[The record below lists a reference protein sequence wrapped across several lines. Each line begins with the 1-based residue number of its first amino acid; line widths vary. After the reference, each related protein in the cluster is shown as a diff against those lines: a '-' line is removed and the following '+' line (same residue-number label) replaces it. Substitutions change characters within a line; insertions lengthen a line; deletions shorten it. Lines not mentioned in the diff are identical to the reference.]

1 MFNQSILPAVIVF
14 TSSLLIGCVIV
25 AVSRRLI
32 INKRDDLQ
40 AVQAAHVTAVP
51 RIGGIAIICALF
63 ISLAFQFGDPQ
74 QGNLNSK
81 LLLSIVP
88 ILFVGLSEDFGLL
101 TKPRLRILAAAASGV
116 LFMWLFEEWLPR
128 ADFPGL
134 DFAVQ
139 WAPFA
144 IVLSIFLTVGVSH
157 AFNLI
162 DGLNGLASFTAI
174 SAALAL
180 AFIAN
185 NSELYAHRDV
195 MILLVV
201 AIFGFVVLN
210 FPFPKIFLGDAG
222 AYSIGHMLAW
232 MSISILWHADNV
244 TPWAILLIFFW
255 PVADTILAIARRLA
269 KGRPIAHPDRLHFHQ
284 LTMRAVE
291 IIFLGRQQR
300 RISNPLSTVIMLP
313 FIVTPMWAGVMLATD
328 RVYAAITVLLCTFL
342 FITTYVTGII
352 IANKMRNRRHREI
365 SYNFYLAMLV
375 NGCPHTLRKL
385 EITLCSN
392 IRAS

>member
-1 MFNQSILPAVIVF
+1 MFDQYFFTALIVF
-14 TSSLLIGCVIV
+14 TSSLLIGCVMV
-25 AVSRRLI
+25 AFSRRI
-32 INKRDDLQ
+32 VKSKRRDLQ
-40 AVQAAHVTAVP
+40 AVQATHVVPVP
-51 RIGGIAIICALF
+51 RIGGISIVCALVL
-63 ISLAFQFGDPQ
+63 SLAFKFGDAHVASFS
-74 QGNLNSK
+74 SK
-81 LLLSIVP
+81 LLLSTVP
-88 ILFVGLSEDFGLL
+88 IFFVGLSEDLGLL
-101 TKPRLRILAAAASGV
+101 ASPRVRILAAAASGAI
-116 LFMWLFEEWLPR
+116 FMWLFGEWLPR

-144 IVLSIFLTVGVSH
+144 IVFSIFLTVGVSH

-162 DGLNGLASFTAI
+162 DGLNGLASLTAI

-180 AFIAN
+180 ATIAN

-210 FPFPKIFLGDAG
+210 FPFPKIFLGDSG

-232 MSISILWHADNV
+232 MSISILWHADYV

-255 PVADTILAIARRLA
+255 PVADTILAIARRLV

-291 IIFLGRQQR
+291 IIFLRRQNR
-300 RISNPLSTVIMLP
+300 HISNPLTTVIMLP
-313 FIVTPMWAGVMLATD
+313 FIVSPMCAGVMLATD
-328 RVYAAITVLLCTFL
+328 SLYAALSVLLFTFL
-342 FITTYVTGII
+342 FIITYATGII
-352 IANKMRNRRHREI
+352 IANKMRNRSHR
-365 SYNFYLAMLV
+365 
-375 NGCPHTLRKL
+375 
-385 EITLCSN
+385 
-392 IRAS
+392 

>member
-14 TSSLLIGCVIV
+14 TSSLLIGCVIL

-101 TKPRLRILAAAASGV
+101 TKPRVRILAAAASGA
-116 LFMWLFEEWLPR
+116 LFMLLFGEWLPR

-255 PVADTILAIARRLA
+255 PVADTILAIVRRLA
-269 KGRPIAHPDRLHFHQ
+269 KGQPIAHPDRLHFHQ
-284 LTMRAVE
+284 LIMRAVE

-300 RISNPLSTVIMLP
+300 RISNPLATVIMLP
-313 FIVTPMWAGVMLATD
+313 FIVAPMWAGVMLATD
-328 RVYAAITVLLCTFL
+328 RMYAAIAVLFCTFF
-342 FITTYVTGII
+342 FITAYTTGIT
-352 IANKMRNRRHREI
+352 IATKMRNRRHR
-365 SYNFYLAMLV
+365 
-375 NGCPHTLRKL
+375 
-385 EITLCSN
+385 
-392 IRAS
+392 

>member
-1 MFNQSILPAVIVF
+1 MFDQSIFTAIFVF
-14 TSSLLIGCVIV
+14 ISSVFISSIMVFFSKRFIE
-25 AVSRRLI
+25 
-32 INKRDDLQ
+32 NKRGDLQ
-40 AVQAAHVTAVP
+40 AVQAAHVTPVP
-51 RIGGIAIICALF
+51 RIGGIAIVSALF
-63 ISLAFQFGDPQ
+63 LSLAFQLGEAHQ
-74 QGNLNSK
+74 ANLSSK

-88 ILFVGLSEDFGLL
+88 IFFIGLSEDLGLL
-101 TKPRLRILAAAASGV
+101 TSPKVRILAAAASGAI
-116 LFMWLFEEWLPR
+116 FMWLFEEWLPR

-144 IVLSIFLTVGVSH
+144 IILSVFLTVGVSH

-255 PVADTILAIARRLA
+255 PVADTILAIVRRLA
-269 KGRPIAHPDRLHFHQ
+269 KGQPIAHPDRLHFHQ
-284 LTMRAVE
+284 LIMRAVE

-300 RISNPLSTVIMLP
+300 RISNPLATVIMLP
-313 FIVTPMWAGVMLATD
+313 FIVAPMWAGVMLATD
-328 RVYAAITVLLCTFL
+328 RMYAAIAVLFCTFF
-342 FITTYVTGII
+342 FITTYATGITVVT
-352 IANKMRNRRHREI
+352 KMRNRRHR
-365 SYNFYLAMLV
+365 
-375 NGCPHTLRKL
+375 
-385 EITLCSN
+385 
-392 IRAS
+392 

>member
-14 TSSLLIGCVIV
+14 TSSLLIGCVIL

-40 AVQAAHVTAVP
+40 AVQAAHVTPVP

-63 ISLAFQFGDPQ
+63 ISLAFQFGDAHQ
-74 QGNLNSK
+74 ANLSSK
-81 LLLSIVP
+81 LLLSTVP
-88 ILFVGLSEDFGLL
+88 IFFIGLSEDLGLL
-101 TKPRLRILAAAASGV
+101 ASPRIRILAAAASGAI
-116 LFMWLFEEWLPR
+116 FIWLFGEWLPR

-134 DFAVQ
+134 NLAIQ

-144 IVLSIFLTVGVSH
+144 VMLSIFLTVGVSH
-157 AFNLI
+157 AFNLL
-162 DGLNGLASFTAI
+162 DGLNGLASLTAI

-195 MILLVV
+195 MILLAV
-201 AIFGFVVLN
+201 AIFGFLLFN

-222 AYSIGHMLAW
+222 AYAIGHMLAW

-284 LTMRAVE
+284 LIMRAVE

-300 RISNPLSTVIMLP
+300 RISNPLATVIMLP
-313 FIVTPMWAGVMLATD
+313 FIITPMCAGVMLATN
-328 RVYAAITVLLCTFL
+328 RLYAGIAVLLFTFL
-342 FITTYVTGII
+342 FVTAYATGIA
-352 IANKMRNRRHREI
+352 IANKMRNRRHRKI
-365 SYNFYLAMLV
+365 S
-375 NGCPHTLRKL
+375 
-385 EITLCSN
+385 
-392 IRAS
+392 

>member
-1 MFNQSILPAVIVF
+1 MCIFTGCKMFDQSIFTVIFVF
-14 TSSLLIGCVIV
+14 ISSVFISSIMVFFSKRFIE
-25 AVSRRLI
+25 
-32 INKRDDLQ
+32 NKRGDLQ
-40 AVQAAHVTAVP
+40 AVQAAHVTPVP
-51 RIGGIAIICALF
+51 RIGGIAIVSALF
-63 ISLAFQFGDPQ
+63 LSLAFQLGEAHQ
-74 QGNLNSK
+74 ANLSSK

-88 ILFVGLSEDFGLL
+88 IFFIGLSEDLGLL
-101 TKPRLRILAAAASGV
+101 TSPKVRILAAATSGAI
-116 LFMWLFEEWLPR
+116 FMWLFEEWLPR

-144 IVLSIFLTVGVSH
+144 IILSIFLTVGVSH

-162 DGLNGLASFTAI
+162 DGLNGLASLTAI
-174 SAALAL
+174 AAALAL
-180 AFIAN
+180 AMIAN
-185 NSELYAHRDV
+185 DTELYAHRD
-195 MILLVV
+195 MLILLAV
-201 AIFGFVVLN
+201 AICGFLLLN

-222 AYSIGHMLAW
+222 AYSIGHMLSW
-232 MSISILWHADNV
+232 VSVSILWHADNV

-255 PVADTILAIARRLA
+255 PVADTMLAITRRFA

-284 LTMRAVE
+284 LTMRAIE
-291 IIFLGRQQR
+291 IIFLGRRQR

-352 IANKMRNRRHREI
+352 IANKMRNRRHRKI
-365 SYNFYLAMLV
+365 S
-375 NGCPHTLRKL
+375 
-385 EITLCSN
+385 
-392 IRAS
+392 